1 VKVSVS
7 VTVRRDDGTT
17 LTQEV
22 STGTERVWVPGNG
35 VFQRET
41 KAQVRKRLDR
51 MVTAAINATMGRA

>member
-1 VKVSVS
+1 MKVKVFVAA
-7 VTVRRDDGTT
+7 TRDDGVT

-22 STGTERVWVPGNG
+22 STETQRVWVPGNG

-51 MVTAAINATMGRA
+51 MLTAAINATVGR